1 MALPA
6 LTLVIGGAASGKSAE
21 AEALVRRQP
30 GARVYIASAEAHDD
44 EMRAKIAAHRAA
56 RSGDGWR
63 TVEAPLDV
71 AGAVAALREGEV
83 ALFDCATFWLTN
95 QMLGGH
101 DWADEAERLLAALRE
116 AKAPVVV
123 VSNET
128 GQGIVPETRLGR
140 QFRQAQGELNQRI
153 AAQAGLV
160 IAVMAGL
167 PLVLKGVRP

>member
-30 GARVYIASAEAHDD
+30 GDRVYIASAEAHDD
-44 EMRAKIAAHRAA
+44 EMRAKIDAHRAA
-56 RSGDGWR
+56 RAGDGWR

-83 ALFDCATFWLTN
+83 ALFDCATFWLSN
-95 QMLGGH
+95 LLLAER
-101 DWADEAERLLAALRE
+101 DWENEANRLLAALSAAR
-116 AKAPVVV
+116 APVVM

-128 GQGIVPETRLGR
+128 GQGIVPGTRLGR
-140 QFRQAQGELNQRI
+140 QFRQAQGELNQRL
-153 AAQAGLV
+153 AAASGLV

-167 PLVLKGVRP
+167 PMVLKGEMR